1 MIKNQGVF
9 LEVLIYL
16 RNLQKKN
23 LKKIVNFFLQIGLV
37 VKDQMYQDII
47 FQKKT
52 LYIDTPCNSKLFIF
66 FLLFFFFNLKLF
78 FIISLYN
85 IYITVSNTVWQGQDD
100 DSDSLPYF
108 PTTLAL
114 RLYRL
119 YHRHGGYV
127 ASRGTVLHPPDTPW
141 NISNE
146 EKNMYV

>member
-1 MIKNQGVF
+1 MF
-9 LEVLIYL
+9 SY
-16 RNLQKKN
+16 
-23 LKKIVNFFLQIGLV
+23 
-37 VKDQMYQDII
+37 II
-47 FQKKT
+47 F
-52 LYIDTPCNSKLFIF
+52 SLFLIINTNFNYF
-66 FLLFFFFNLKLF
+66 FV
-78 FIISLYN
+78 YN
-85 IYITVSNTVWQGQDD
+85 ITVSNTVWQGQDD

-146 EKNMYV
+146 EKNMYIQIYAQCLDEREDKRIDSK

>member
-1 MIKNQGVF
+1 MNDQKLLFLSEKVDDLVQIIEGFISLLYPFDSRHLGLYMPVVPHNVAVQSDGV
-9 LEVLIYL
+9 
-16 RNLQKKN
+16 
-23 LKKIVNFFLQIGLV
+23 
-37 VKDQMYQDII
+37 
-47 FQKKT
+47 
-52 LYIDTPCNSKLFIF
+52 LFEIPMP
-66 FLLFFFFNLKLF
+66 FLLGMNKSLLKYVDNQIPNDVVRIDL
-78 FIISLYN
+78 
-85 IYITVSNTVWQGQDD
+85 VSNTVWQGQDD